1 MKKVVCAACGKE
13 YDCVE
18 FIKLKTLGVLKNNKG
33 SIIKK
38 WCPCNHILQWFVE
51 RNKKYKIT

>member
-18 FIKLKTLGVLKNNKG
+18 FIKLKHFGVLKNKNG

-38 WCPCNHILQWFVE
+38 FCPCNHIVTWFVE
-51 RNKKYKIT
+51 INKKI